1 MRLVREVLHNDS
13 LNSRIGN
20 ASGYRIQSAAISALH
35 EVAEAALVTK
45 FQCKSI
51 QHKIKTC
58 AYDTISMAYL
68 TMIYTKCIM
77 LQQKD
82 MVLICSMRDIMLGY
96 AWLGN
101 IDCS

>member
-35 EVAEAALVTK
+35 EAAEAALVTE

-51 QHKIKTC
+51 QHEIKTC
-58 AYDTISMAYL
+58 AYDTISVAHL
-68 TMIYTKCIM
+68 ATIHAKRVT
-77 LQQKD
+77 LQRKD
-82 MVLICSMRDIMLGY
+82 MVLVRSMRDIMLGY
-96 AWLGN
+96 AWPGN
-101 IDCS
+101 IDRS